1 MANGSATA
9 YAFLAFQQ
17 DGKLDNFMAV
27 APVSV
32 GVTMASTPKIA
43 LRNHGGSGKRGS
55 EVSSTTSSKK
65 GKTGLSQG
73 SGDPRLDLLVRMN
86 VKTDLADKRFTID
99 QLRHQ
104 ISTEDTSLL
113 NHQEAMR
120 KCRKEVR
127 LEKKE
132 MEEGGNSN
140 DQYYRQAVEK
150 YEEAMKSVTKISRRI
165 ETLHEELH
173 LCK

>member
-1 MANGSATA
+1 M
-9 YAFLAFQQ
+9 
-17 DGKLDNFMAV
+17 
-27 APVSV
+27 
-32 GVTMASTPKIA
+32 
-43 LRNHGGSGKRGS
+43 
-55 EVSSTTSSKK
+55 
-65 GKTGLSQG
+65 
-73 SGDPRLDLLVRMN
+73 DLLVRMDM
-86 VKTDLADKRFTID
+86 KTNLADKRFTID

-132 MEEGGNSN
+132 MEEGGNSD
-140 DQYYRQAVEK
+140 DQYYRQAVEE

-173 LCK
+173 LCKKEYDAHKAAPDEPEDANDNSGDDDGTKKQRDDEDMISISSNDGSMDLSESEIPREEQVV